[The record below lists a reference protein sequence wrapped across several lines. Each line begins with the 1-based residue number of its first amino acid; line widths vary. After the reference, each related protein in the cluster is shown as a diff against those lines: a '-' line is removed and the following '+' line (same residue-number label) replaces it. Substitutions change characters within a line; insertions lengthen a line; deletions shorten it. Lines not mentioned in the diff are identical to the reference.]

1 MGDMENTTTPTAQM
15 DMSNHTSNMTDQLE
29 DMGNGSHSD
38 HSQDPHATHLGYDPE
53 NKHVNVLVMDH
64 VHDDNNHHMHHPD
77 AHMDQSSCYWVT
89 DDALF
94 SKMCFQVFFEESLEE
109 LATQASFCKKGNCM
123 EQKCLHFAGTRT
135 LDFPKIGDV
144 HCHHYHC
151 GDEYGHLHHDRTGDV
166 KVEATTRT
174 VHHVDNTGKNTISK
188 DNGVDVT
195 FHKGKG
201 DSFSENIRKIIDSRK
216 GNTPSSNFRDP
227 KKKDKAYIAGEDVR
241 FEQDT
246 TLKDLQALLGR
257 TRGG

>member
-94 SKMCFQVFFEESLEE
+94 SKMCFQVCVCVCPLDLTRAPVLWVAHVPTLNNKYHEQFDVVDFLCEYFLLNHECRKRIPVMLK
-109 LATQASFCKKGNCM
+109 LNCNNM
-123 EQKCLHFAGTRT
+123 
-135 LDFPKIGDV
+135 
-144 HCHHYHC
+144 
-151 GDEYGHLHHDRTGDV
+151 
-166 KVEATTRT
+166 
-174 VHHVDNTGKNTISK
+174 
-188 DNGVDVT
+188 
-195 FHKGKG
+195 
-201 DSFSENIRKIIDSRK
+201 
-216 GNTPSSNFRDP
+216 
-227 KKKDKAYIAGEDVR
+227 
-241 FEQDT
+241 
-246 TLKDLQALLGR
+246 
-257 TRGG
+257 